1 MIPGKEKGQSLTV
14 GAGRLSMVYLSYYQ
28 TSKRSQCLCGIH
40 DPSGSHAKKY
50 YDVDGSPNSD
60 RRGQTSRRG
69 FTACWDDQI
78 CLYGSSLSL
87 VLQQYWT
94 SEADFHTLTMN
105 YVLTG
110 DKQGMVNDLNAFF
123 NPMKADV
130 D

>member
-1 MIPGKEKGQSLTV
+1 
-14 GAGRLSMVYLSYYQ
+14 MVYLSHHQ
-28 TSKRSQCLCGIH
+28 TSKRSQCLCGIY
-40 DPSGSHAKKY
+40 DPSRSHAKY
-50 YDVDGSPNSD
+50 YDVDGSPTAIEGVKQAGEDSPLAGMTEYAFTD
-60 RRGQTSRRG
+60 RH
-69 FTACWDDQI
+69 
-78 CLYGSSLSL
+78 L
-87 VLQQYWT
+87 VWLQQYWT